1 MEKENDIKPEE
12 KKDNNDN
19 VDENKVINEQDLL
32 ISEDPDKIISDLTN
46 KIILLEKANNDLKIK
61 NESLI
66 KNDIKNNSLNLKTSK
81 MMLKK

>member
-66 KNDIKNNSLNLKTSK
+66 KNNIRNNSLNLKTSLLGMK
-81 MMLKK
+81 